1 MLPTQCGRS
10 YGTLGGSLGRG
21 SKIQESPTVRVICGI
36 LGFAGV
42 AAIAFNAYS
51 EGSIEFDFTLF
62 SSLLGGFLFLYA
74 AFFGALPWGRSSG
87 RGGDKERM
95 SNNKW
100 QMFWDAVVVFLVIA
114 TLVISE
120 KGVFEETNL
129 VVLVIV
135 GFMFALVGVALYVYV
150 KDLPEDLG

>member
-1 MLPTQCGRS
+1 
-10 YGTLGGSLGRG
+10 
-21 SKIQESPTVRVICGI
+21 
-36 LGFAGV
+36 
-42 AAIAFNAYS
+42 
-51 EGSIEFDFTLF
+51 
-62 SSLLGGFLFLYA
+62 
-74 AFFGALPWGRSSG
+74 
-87 RGGDKERM
+87 M

-100 QMFWDAVVVFLVIA
+100 QMFWAAVVVFLVIA

-120 KGVFEETNL
+120 KGVFDETNL